1 MELEWAGIPAVC
13 IVHRELAESAE
24 AIARI
29 SGHPDYPM
37 LVVDYPYIPTATWSA
52 DEIATLAR
60 AMAPQVRAALVRPQ
74 GAGVAGEP

>member
-1 MELEWAGIPAVC
+1 LRDAVELEWAGIPSVC
-13 IVHRELAESAE
+13 IVHRELRESAG

-37 LVVDYPYIPTATWSA
+37 ITVDYPYIPTATWSD

-60 AMAPQVRAALVRPQ
+60 ALAPRVQELLL
-74 GAGVAGEP
+74 GAPVSG